1 MNQKIKE
8 RKKTLKKYRE
18 KEVEISTKTKEC
30 KVVKFSS

>member
-18 KEVEISTKTKEC
+18 KEVEISTENKGM
-30 KVVKFSS
+30 